1 MNGNNTKKRR
11 LGALDVFIIIAVLVC
26 AVSVGLRLF
35 MTQNSDLDKNVQL
48 DNYIVSFKVMGIRD
62 SSAKNYL
69 KKGTNFYMADT
80 NEFFG
85 TLREGVTIKDAE
97 SYYEMPD
104 GTIVLTTNNA
114 SGDLYRVDA
123 ECSLDVTGKLD
134 ANGCF
139 LLGGNKYIGIN
150 KELMIYSKYLSITVK
165 ITNITKAQ

>member
-1 MNGNNTKKRR
+1 MNKTKKQH
-11 LGALDVFIIIAVLVC
+11 LGALDVVIIVVVLVC
-26 AVSVGLRLF
+26 AVSVGLRMF

-69 KKGTNFYMADT
+69 GKGTNFYLEESDG
-80 NEFFG
+80 FFG
-85 TLREGVTIKDAE
+85 TLREGVTINDAE

-104 GTIVLTTNNA
+104 GSIVLAANNS

-134 ANGCF
+134 SNGYF

-150 KELMIYSKYLSITVK
+150 KELMIYSKYLSITVL
-165 ITNITKAQ
+165 ITDITKAQ